1 MRPARKRPHP
11 EAQGGRKLR
20 YDMNVN
26 VCVSLVISVLAIFL
40 VNSDRKH
47 ILCVRYYSS
56 RSIRSAVR
64 SGMIGVW

>member
-11 EAQGGRKLR
+11 EAQGRKLR

-26 VCVSLVISVLAIFL
+26 VCVSLVISVLL